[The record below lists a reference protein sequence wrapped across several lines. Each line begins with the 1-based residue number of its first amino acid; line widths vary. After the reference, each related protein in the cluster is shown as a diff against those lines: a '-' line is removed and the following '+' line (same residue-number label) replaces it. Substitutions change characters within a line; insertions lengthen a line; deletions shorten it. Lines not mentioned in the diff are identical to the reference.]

1 MKEVTGRGLE
11 IAREIER
18 DKAAIAAHEQD
29 IIKAKQLAEQRVAAA
44 AAATAAAATAAA
56 AAAAAETAAVSAA
69 AAASAAVDALAE
81 KEDLALKMRAG
92 LSDLE
97 VLLS

>member
-1 MKEVTGRGLE
+1 LKEVTGRGLE

-18 DKAAIAAHEQD
+18 DEAAIAAHQKD
-29 IIKAKQLAEQRVAAA
+29 IIKAKQLAEERAAEAAERAAEAAAAAASAAVAA
-44 AAATAAAATAAA
+44 AAATAAA
-56 AAAAAETAAVSAA
+56 
-69 AAASAAVDALAE
+69 DALAE

-92 LSDLE
+92 LSNLE